1 MGCYDKEVLI
11 MSDIKTILVVDDEPK
26 IVEVVEAYLKKE
38 GFDVLT
44 AEDGEKALKLF
55 KNKVIHLV
63 ILDLMLPKVSGEE
76 ICNRIR
82 ATSDV
87 PIIMLTAKSEEDDKI
102 EGLAIGADDYLT
114 KPFSARELVGRVKAL
129 IRRSY
134 RDSSPLADYLIFNN
148 GDLEIDINKM
158 KVKKDGQY
166 VNLTTNEFKIL
177 LALLTNPGQIFS
189 REQLVER
196 AFGLDYEGFDR
207 TIDSHIKNIR
217 QKIEDNHRE
226 PKYIITVYGMG
237 YKFVG

>member
-1 MGCYDKEVLI
+1 
-11 MSDIKTILVVDDEPK
+11 MSDMKKILVVDDEPK

-44 AEDGEKALKLF
+44 AEDGEKALKSF
-55 KNKVIHLV
+55 KNEVIHLV
-63 ILDLMLPKVSGEE
+63 VLDLMLPKVSGEE

-114 KPFSARELVGRVKAL
+114 KPFSVRELVGRVKAL

-134 RDSSPLADYLIFNN
+134 RESSPLAEYLILNN
-148 GDLEIDINKM
+148 GDLEVDVNKM
-158 KVKKDGQY
+158 KVKKAGLHI
-166 VNLTTNEFKIL
+166 NLTTNEFKIL
-177 LALLTNPGQIFS
+177 LALLTNPGQVFS
-189 REQLVER
+189 REQLVQK
-196 AFGLDYEGFDR
+196 AFGVDYEGFDR

-217 QKIEDNHRE
+217 QKIEDNHKE

-237 YKFVG
+237 YKFVD

>member
-1 MGCYDKEVLI
+1 
-11 MSDIKTILVVDDEPK
+11 MSDIKKILVVDDEPK
-26 IVEVVEAYLKKE
+26 IVEVVEAYLRKE

-44 AEDGEKALKLF
+44 AGDGEKALKLF
-55 KNKVIHLV
+55 KEEVIHLV
-63 ILDLMLPKVSGEE
+63 VLDLMLPKVSGEE

-134 RDSSPLADYLIFNN
+134 RESSPLADYLIFNN
-148 GDLEIDINKM
+148 GDLEVDVNKM
-158 KVKKDGQY
+158 KVKKAGLY
-166 VNLTTNEFKIL
+166 INLTTIEFKIL
-177 LALLTNPGQIFS
+177 LALLTNPGQVFS
-189 REQLVER
+189 REQLVQK
-196 AFGLDYEGFDR
+196 AFGVDYEGFDR

-217 QKIEDNHRE
+217 QKIEDNHKQ

-237 YKFVG
+237 YKFVD